1 LIPFFTVSP
10 LSYKETMPN
19 IKSAKKRL
27 KQNRVRNARNRAL
40 RTTVRKR
47 CKKVVKTVKEGNLH
61 EAQTAFAV
69 AVKTLDKMG
78 AKRILHKNAAARKK
92 SRLSKILKKLKA
104 A

>member
-1 LIPFFTVSP
+1 
-10 LSYKETMPN
+10 MPN

-47 CKKVVKTVKEGNLH
+47 CKKVIKTVKEGNLE
-61 EAQTAFAV
+61 EAQTAFAT

-92 SRLSKILKKLKA
+92 SRLSKMLKKLKTA
-104 A
+104 QA